1 MIINRLILK
10 NFGKFQGKEIE
21 LKEGINILFGENESG
36 KSTIHVF
43 LQSMLFGMKRGKG
56 KASKTDIYSRYM
68 PWENGNWYEGSMV
81 FTCGERTFRLERGFG
96 KFAKAPTL
104 VCETDGEMLSVE
116 HGDLDMLLGGVTEN
130 VYENTVSVGQAKS
143 RTEEGLLKEIRD
155 YLSEFQGTGD
165 FRFHPEQAV
174 EILKKRRKELEQ
186 KERKA
191 LAEKETQERES
202 ALKIHL
208 EEEEIENI
216 QRKLKEKLSGDA
228 SVREVRERGKG
239 KIILLAI
246 LLLAG
251 AVLGVWV
258 WKNPIMA
265 IVLPLLLLGMYF
277 GLSYLLSQKRKRDQQ
292 AAKKAKTEERRTLLK
307 ESLQERRMK
316 LENLKEEAAERKHN
330 YDTIEKIRKEIQA
343 VSIAEAKI
351 KEAAGNLQKL
361 TGQKLQDEVSEM
373 FAPIRGWKY
382 KRVLLTENFEIYLDT
397 GEKYLQLYQ
406 VSYGTAE
413 QVYLALRLAC
423 TTILC
428 QEEELPL
435 IFDETFAMYDEK
447 RLIQALKYISQ
458 RKSQVI
464 LFSSN
469 KREIQALE
477 KAGIPFSLSKLS

>member
-43 LQSMLFGMKRGKG
+43 LQSMLFGMKRGRG

-116 HGDLDMLLGGVTEN
+116 HGDLDMLLGGITEN

-186 KERKA
+186 KEREA
-191 LAEKETQERES
+191 LAEKEKQERES

-228 SVREVRERGKG
+228 SAREVRERGKG

-246 LLLAG
+246 LLLVG

-258 WKNPIMA
+258 WKSPIMA

-277 GLSYLLSQKRKRDQQ
+277 GLSYLLSQKRKREQQ
-292 AAKKAKTEERRTLLK
+292 AAKKAKTEERRRLLK
-307 ESLQERRMK
+307 ESLQERQMK
-316 LENLKEEAAERKHN
+316 LENLKEEAAERKHD

-361 TGQKLQDEVSEM
+361 TGQKLQDEISEI
-373 FAPIRGWKY
+373 FAQITGGKY

-423 TTILC
+423 GTILC

-435 IFDETFAMYDEK
+435 ILDETFAMYDEK

-469 KREIQALE
+469 KREIQVLE

>member
-43 LQSMLFGMKRGKG
+43 LQSMLFGMKRGRG

-96 KFAKAPTL
+96 KFAKAPIL
-104 VCETDGEMLSVE
+104 VCKTDGEMLSVE
-116 HGDLDMLLGGVTEN
+116 HGDLDMLLGGITEN

-186 KERKA
+186 KEREA
-191 LAEKETQERES
+191 LAEKEKQERES

-228 SVREVRERGKG
+228 SAREVQERGKG

-246 LLLAG
+246 LLLVG

-258 WKNPIMA
+258 WKSPIMA

-277 GLSYLLSQKRKRDQQ
+277 GLSYLLSQKRKREQQ
-292 AAKKAKTEERRTLLK
+292 AAKKAKTEERRRLLK
-307 ESLQERRMK
+307 ESLQERQMK
-316 LENLKEEAAERKHN
+316 LENLKEAAERKHD

-361 TGQKLQDEVSEM
+361 TGQKLQDEISEI
-373 FAPIRGWKY
+373 FAQITGGKY

-423 TTILC
+423 GTILC

-435 IFDETFAMYDEK
+435 ILDETFAMYDEK

>member
-21 LKEGINILFGENESG
+21 LKEGINILFGKNESG

-43 LQSMLFGMKRGKG
+43 LQSMLFGMKRGRG

-96 KFAKAPTL
+96 KFAKAPIL
-104 VCETDGEMLSVE
+104 VCKTDGEMLSVE
-116 HGDLDMLLGGVTEN
+116 HGDLDMLLGGITEN

-186 KERKA
+186 KEREA
-191 LAEKETQERES
+191 LAEKEKQERES

-228 SVREVRERGKG
+228 SAREVRERGKG

-246 LLLAG
+246 LLLVG

-258 WKNPIMA
+258 WKSPIMA
-265 IVLPLLLLGMYF
+265 IVLPLLLFGMYF
-277 GLSYLLSQKRKRDQQ
+277 GLSYLLSQKRKREQQ
-292 AAKKAKTEERRTLLK
+292 AAKKAKTEERRRLLK
-307 ESLQERRMK
+307 ESLQERQMK
-316 LENLKEEAAERKHN
+316 LENLKEEAAERKHD

-343 VSIAEAKI
+343 VSIAGAKI

-361 TGQKLQDEVSEM
+361 TGQKLQDEISEI
-373 FAPIRGWKY
+373 FAQITGGKY

-397 GEKYLQLYQ
+397 GEKYIQLYQ

-423 TTILC
+423 GTILC

-435 IFDETFAMYDEK
+435 ILDETFAMYDEK

>member
-258 WKNPIMA
+258 WKTPIMA

-292 AAKKAKTEERRTLLK
+292 AAKKSKTEERRTLLK

-361 TGQKLQDEVSEM
+361 TGQKLQDEISEI
-373 FAPIRGWKY
+373 FAQITGGKY

>member
-228 SVREVRERGKG
+228 SVREVRERGKR

-361 TGQKLQDEVSEM
+361 TGQKLQDEISEI
-373 FAPIRGWKY
+373 FAQITGGKY

>member
-43 LQSMLFGMKRGKG
+43 LQSMLFGMKRGRG

-186 KERKA
+186 KEREA
-191 LAEKETQERES
+191 LAEKEKQERES

-228 SVREVRERGKG
+228 SAREVRERGKG

-246 LLLAG
+246 LLLVG

-258 WKNPIMA
+258 WKSPIMA
-265 IVLPLLLLGMYF
+265 IVLPLLLFGMYF
-277 GLSYLLSQKRKRDQQ
+277 GLSYLLSQKRKREQQ
-292 AAKKAKTEERRTLLK
+292 AARKAKTEERRRLLK
-307 ESLQERRMK
+307 ESLQERQMK
-316 LENLKEEAAERKHN
+316 LENLKEEAAERKHD

-361 TGQKLQDEVSEM
+361 TGQKLQDEISEI
-373 FAPIRGWKY
+373 FAQITGGKY

-423 TTILC
+423 GTILC

-435 IFDETFAMYDEK
+435 ILDETFAMYDEK

-469 KREIQALE
+469 KREIQVLE

>member
-43 LQSMLFGMKRGKG
+43 LQSMLFGMKRGRG

-96 KFAKAPTL
+96 KFAKAPIL
-104 VCETDGEMLSVE
+104 VCKTDGEMLSVE
-116 HGDLDMLLGGVTEN
+116 HGDLDMLLGGITEN

-186 KERKA
+186 KEREA
-191 LAEKETQERES
+191 LAEKEKQERES

-228 SVREVRERGKG
+228 SAREVRERGKG

-246 LLLAG
+246 LLLVG

-258 WKNPIMA
+258 WKSPIMA
-265 IVLPLLLLGMYF
+265 IVLSLLLFGMYF
-277 GLSYLLSQKRKRDQQ
+277 GLSYLLSQKRKREQQ
-292 AAKKAKTEERRTLLK
+292 AAKKAKTEERRRFLK
-307 ESLQERRMK
+307 ESLQERQMK
-316 LENLKEEAAERKHN
+316 LENLKEEAAERKHD

-343 VSIAEAKI
+343 VSIAGAKI

-361 TGQKLQDEVSEM
+361 TGQKLQDEISEI
-373 FAPIRGWKY
+373 FAQITEGKY

-413 QVYLALRLAC
+413 QIYLALRLAC
-423 TTILC
+423 GTILC

-435 IFDETFAMYDEK
+435 ILDETFAMYDEK

-477 KAGIPFSLSKLS
+477 KAGIPFYLSKLS

>member
-43 LQSMLFGMKRGKG
+43 LQSMLFGMKRGRG

-186 KERKA
+186 KEREA
-191 LAEKETQERES
+191 LAEKEKQERES

-228 SVREVRERGKG
+228 SAREVRERGKG

-246 LLLAG
+246 LLLVG

-258 WKNPIMA
+258 WKSPIMA
-265 IVLPLLLLGMYF
+265 IVLPLLLFGMHF
-277 GLSYLLSQKRKRDQQ
+277 GLSYLLSQKRKREQQ
-292 AAKKAKTEERRTLLK
+292 AAKKAKTEERRRLLK
-307 ESLQERRMK
+307 ESLQERQMK
-316 LENLKEEAAERKHN
+316 LENLKEEAAERKHD

-343 VSIAEAKI
+343 VSIAGAKI

-361 TGQKLQDEVSEM
+361 TGQKLQDEISEI
-373 FAPIRGWKY
+373 FAQITGGKY

-423 TTILC
+423 GTILC

-435 IFDETFAMYDEK
+435 ILDETFAMYDEK

>member
-43 LQSMLFGMKRGKG
+43 LQSMLFGMKRGRG

-96 KFAKAPTL
+96 KFAKAPIL
-104 VCETDGEMLSVE
+104 VCKTDGEMLSVE
-116 HGDLDMLLGGVTEN
+116 HGDLDMLLGGITEN

-186 KERKA
+186 KEREA
-191 LAEKETQERES
+191 LAEKEKQERES

-228 SVREVRERGKG
+228 SAREVRERGKG

-246 LLLAG
+246 LLLVG

-258 WKNPIMA
+258 WKSPIMA

-277 GLSYLLSQKRKRDQQ
+277 GLSYLLSQKRKREQQ
-292 AAKKAKTEERRTLLK
+292 AAKKAKTEERRRLLK
-307 ESLQERRMK
+307 ESLQERQMK
-316 LENLKEEAAERKHN
+316 LENLKEEAAERKHD

-361 TGQKLQDEVSEM
+361 TGQKLQDEISEI
-373 FAPIRGWKY
+373 FAQITGGKY

-423 TTILC
+423 GTILC

-435 IFDETFAMYDEK
+435 ILDETFAMYDEK

>member
-43 LQSMLFGMKRGKG
+43 LQSMLFGMKRGRG

-96 KFAKAPTL
+96 KFAKAPIL
-104 VCETDGEMLSVE
+104 VCKTDGEMLSVE
-116 HGDLDMLLGGVTEN
+116 HGDLDMLLGGITEN

-186 KERKA
+186 KEREA
-191 LAEKETQERES
+191 LAEKEKQERES

-228 SVREVRERGKG
+228 SAREVRERGKG

-246 LLLAG
+246 LLLVG

-258 WKNPIMA
+258 WKSPIMA
-265 IVLPLLLLGMYF
+265 IVLSLLLFGMYF
-277 GLSYLLSQKRKRDQQ
+277 GLSYLLSQKRKREQQ
-292 AAKKAKTEERRTLLK
+292 AAKKAKTEERRRFLK
-307 ESLQERRMK
+307 ESLQERQMK
-316 LENLKEEAAERKHN
+316 LENLKEEAAERKHD

-343 VSIAEAKI
+343 VSIAGAKI

-361 TGQKLQDEVSEM
+361 TGQKLQDEISEI
-373 FAPIRGWKY
+373 FAQITGGKY

-423 TTILC
+423 GTILC

-435 IFDETFAMYDEK
+435 ILDETFAMYDEK

-477 KAGIPFSLSKLS
+477 KAGIPFYLSKLS

>member
-43 LQSMLFGMKRGKG
+43 LQSMLFGMKRGRG

-96 KFAKAPTL
+96 KFAKAPIL
-104 VCETDGEMLSVE
+104 VCKTDGELLSVE
-116 HGDLDMLLGGVTEN
+116 HGDLDMLLGGITEN

-186 KERKA
+186 KEREA
-191 LAEKETQERES
+191 LAEKEKQERES

-228 SVREVRERGKG
+228 SAREVRERGKG

-246 LLLAG
+246 LLLVG

-258 WKNPIMA
+258 WKSPIMA
-265 IVLPLLLLGMYF
+265 IVLPLLLFGMYF
-277 GLSYLLSQKRKRDQQ
+277 GLSYLLSQKRKREQQ
-292 AAKKAKTEERRTLLK
+292 AAKKAKTEERRRLLK
-307 ESLQERRMK
+307 ESLQERQMK
-316 LENLKEEAAERKHN
+316 LENLKEAAAERKHD

-343 VSIAEAKI
+343 VSIAGAKI

-361 TGQKLQDEVSEM
+361 TGQKLQDEISEI
-373 FAPIRGWKY
+373 FAQITGGKY

-423 TTILC
+423 GTILC

-435 IFDETFAMYDEK
+435 ILDETFAMYDEK

>member
-43 LQSMLFGMKRGKG
+43 LQSMLFGMKRGRG

-116 HGDLDMLLGGVTEN
+116 HGDLDMLLGGITEN

-186 KERKA
+186 KEREA
-191 LAEKETQERES
+191 LAEKEKQERES

-228 SVREVRERGKG
+228 SAREVRERGKG

-246 LLLAG
+246 LLLVG

-258 WKNPIMA
+258 WKSPIMA
-265 IVLPLLLLGMYF
+265 IVLPLLLFGMYF
-277 GLSYLLSQKRKRDQQ
+277 GLSYLLSQKRKREQQ
-292 AAKKAKTEERRTLLK
+292 AAKKAKTEERRRLLK
-307 ESLQERRMK
+307 ESLQERQMK
-316 LENLKEEAAERKHN
+316 LENLKEEAAERKHD

-343 VSIAEAKI
+343 VSIAGAKI

-361 TGQKLQDEVSEM
+361 TGQKLQDEISEI
-373 FAPIRGWKY
+373 FAQITEGKY

-413 QVYLALRLAC
+413 QIYLALRLAC
-423 TTILC
+423 GTILC

-435 IFDETFAMYDEK
+435 ILDETFAMYDEK

-477 KAGIPFSLSKLS
+477 KAGIPFYLSKLS

>member
-43 LQSMLFGMKRGKG
+43 LQSMLFGMKRGRG

-96 KFAKAPTL
+96 KFAKAPIL
-104 VCETDGEMLSVE
+104 VCKTDGEMLSVE
-116 HGDLDMLLGGVTEN
+116 HGDLDMLLGGITEN

-186 KERKA
+186 KEREA
-191 LAEKETQERES
+191 LAEKEKQERES

-216 QRKLKEKLSGDA
+216 QRKLKEKLSGDDSA
-228 SVREVRERGKG
+228 REVRERGKG

-246 LLLAG
+246 LLLVG

-258 WKNPIMA
+258 WKSPIMA
-265 IVLPLLLLGMYF
+265 IVLSLLLFGMYF
-277 GLSYLLSQKRKRDQQ
+277 GLSYLLSQKRKREQQ
-292 AAKKAKTEERRTLLK
+292 AAKKAKTEERRRFLK
-307 ESLQERRMK
+307 ESLQERQMK
-316 LENLKEEAAERKHN
+316 LENLKEEAAERKHD

-343 VSIAEAKI
+343 VSIAGAKI

-361 TGQKLQDEVSEM
+361 TGQKLQDEISEI
-373 FAPIRGWKY
+373 FAQITEGKY

-413 QVYLALRLAC
+413 QIYLALRLAC
-423 TTILC
+423 GTILC

-435 IFDETFAMYDEK
+435 ILDETFAMYDEK

-477 KAGIPFSLSKLS
+477 KAGIPFYLSKLS

>member
-43 LQSMLFGMKRGKG
+43 LQSMLFGMKRGRG

-96 KFAKAPTL
+96 KFAKAPIL
-104 VCETDGEMLSVE
+104 VCKTDGEMLSVE
-116 HGDLDMLLGGVTEN
+116 HGDLDMLLGGITEN

-186 KERKA
+186 KEREA
-191 LAEKETQERES
+191 LAEKEKQERES

-228 SVREVRERGKG
+228 SAREVRERGKG

-246 LLLAG
+246 LLLVG

-258 WKNPIMA
+258 WKSPIMA

-277 GLSYLLSQKRKRDQQ
+277 GLSYLLSQKRKREQQ
-292 AAKKAKTEERRTLLK
+292 AAKKAKTEERRRLLK
-307 ESLQERRMK
+307 ESLQERQMK
-316 LENLKEEAAERKHN
+316 LENLKEEAAERKHD

-343 VSIAEAKI
+343 VSIAGAKI

-361 TGQKLQDEVSEM
+361 TGQKLQDEISEI
-373 FAPIRGWKY
+373 FAQITEGKY

-423 TTILC
+423 GTILC

-435 IFDETFAMYDEK
+435 ILDETFAMYDEK

>member
-43 LQSMLFGMKRGKG
+43 LQSMLFGMKRGRG

-96 KFAKAPTL
+96 KFAKAPIL
-104 VCETDGEMLSVE
+104 VCKTDGEMLSVE
-116 HGDLDMLLGGVTEN
+116 HGDLDMLLGGITEN

-186 KERKA
+186 KEREA
-191 LAEKETQERES
+191 LAEKEKQERES

-228 SVREVRERGKG
+228 SAREVRERGKG

-246 LLLAG
+246 LLLVG

-258 WKNPIMA
+258 WKSPIMA
-265 IVLPLLLLGMYF
+265 IVLPLLLFGMYF
-277 GLSYLLSQKRKRDQQ
+277 GLSYLLSQKRKREQQ
-292 AAKKAKTEERRTLLK
+292 AAKKAKTEERRRLLK
-307 ESLQERRMK
+307 ESLQERQMK
-316 LENLKEEAAERKHN
+316 LENLKEEAAERKHD

-343 VSIAEAKI
+343 VSIAGAKI

-361 TGQKLQDEVSEM
+361 TGQKLQDEISEI
-373 FAPIRGWKY
+373 FAQITGGKY

-413 QVYLALRLAC
+413 QIYLALRLAC
-423 TTILC
+423 GTILC

-435 IFDETFAMYDEK
+435 ILDETFAMYDEK

>member
-165 FRFHPEQAV
+165 FRFHPGQAV

-361 TGQKLQDEVSEM
+361 TGQKLQDEISEI
-373 FAPIRGWKY
+373 FAQITGGKY

>member
-43 LQSMLFGMKRGKG
+43 LQSMLFGMKRGRG

-186 KERKA
+186 KEREA
-191 LAEKETQERES
+191 LAEKEKQERES

-228 SVREVRERGKG
+228 SAREVQERGKG

-246 LLLAG
+246 LLLVG

-258 WKNPIMA
+258 WKSPIMA

-277 GLSYLLSQKRKRDQQ
+277 GLSYLLSQKRKREQQ
-292 AAKKAKTEERRTLLK
+292 AAKKAKTEERRRLLK
-307 ESLQERRMK
+307 ESLQERQMK
-316 LENLKEEAAERKHN
+316 LENLKEEAGERKHD

-361 TGQKLQDEVSEM
+361 TGQKLQDEISEI
-373 FAPIRGWKY
+373 FAQITGGKY

-423 TTILC
+423 GTILC

-435 IFDETFAMYDEK
+435 ILDETFAMYDEK

>member
-43 LQSMLFGMKRGKG
+43 LQSMLFGMKRGRG

-96 KFAKAPTL
+96 KFAKAPIL
-104 VCETDGEMLSVE
+104 VCKTDGEMLSVE
-116 HGDLDMLLGGVTEN
+116 HGDLDMLLGGITEN

-186 KERKA
+186 KEREA
-191 LAEKETQERES
+191 LAEKEKQERES

-228 SVREVRERGKG
+228 SAREVRERGKG

-246 LLLAG
+246 LLLVG

-258 WKNPIMA
+258 WKSPIMA
-265 IVLPLLLLGMYF
+265 IVLPLLLFGMYF
-277 GLSYLLSQKRKRDQQ
+277 GLSYLLSQKRKREQQ
-292 AAKKAKTEERRTLLK
+292 AAKKAKTEERRRLLK
-307 ESLQERRMK
+307 ESLQERQMK
-316 LENLKEEAAERKHN
+316 LENLKEAAAERKHD

-343 VSIAEAKI
+343 VSIAGAKI

-361 TGQKLQDEVSEM
+361 TGQKLQDEISEI
-373 FAPIRGWKY
+373 FAQITGGKY

-423 TTILC
+423 GTILC

-435 IFDETFAMYDEK
+435 ILDETFAMYDEK

>member
-43 LQSMLFGMKRGKG
+43 LQSMLFGMKRGRG

-96 KFAKAPTL
+96 KFAKAPIL
-104 VCETDGEMLSVE
+104 VCKTDGEMLSVE
-116 HGDLDMLLGGVTEN
+116 HGDLDMLLGGITEN

-186 KERKA
+186 KEREA
-191 LAEKETQERES
+191 LAEKEKQERES

-228 SVREVRERGKG
+228 SAREVQERGKG

-246 LLLAG
+246 LLLVG

-258 WKNPIMA
+258 WKSPIMA

-277 GLSYLLSQKRKRDQQ
+277 GLSYLLSQKRKREQQ
-292 AAKKAKTEERRTLLK
+292 AAKKAKTEERRRLLK
-307 ESLQERRMK
+307 ESLQERQMK
-316 LENLKEEAAERKHN
+316 LENLKEVAAERKHD

-361 TGQKLQDEVSEM
+361 TGQKLQDEISEI
-373 FAPIRGWKY
+373 FAQITGGKY

-423 TTILC
+423 GTILC

-435 IFDETFAMYDEK
+435 ILDETFAMYDEK

>member
-361 TGQKLQDEVSEM
+361 TGQKLQDEISEI
-373 FAPIRGWKY
+373 FAQITGGKY

-469 KREIQALE
+469 KREIQPLE

>member
-43 LQSMLFGMKRGKG
+43 LQSMLFGMKRGRG

-96 KFAKAPTL
+96 KFAKAPIL
-104 VCETDGEMLSVE
+104 VCKTDGEMLSVE
-116 HGDLDMLLGGVTEN
+116 HGDLDMLLGGITEN

-186 KERKA
+186 KEREA
-191 LAEKETQERES
+191 LAEKEKQERES

-228 SVREVRERGKG
+228 SAREVRERGKG

-246 LLLAG
+246 LLLVG

-258 WKNPIMA
+258 WKSPIMA
-265 IVLPLLLLGMYF
+265 IVLPLLLFGMYF
-277 GLSYLLSQKRKRDQQ
+277 GLSYLLSQKRKREQQ
-292 AAKKAKTEERRTLLK
+292 AAKKAKTEERRRFLK
-307 ESLQERRMK
+307 ESLQERQMK
-316 LENLKEEAAERKHN
+316 LENLKEEAAERKHD

-343 VSIAEAKI
+343 VSIAGAKI

-361 TGQKLQDEVSEM
+361 TGQKLQDEISEI
-373 FAPIRGWKY
+373 FAQITGGKY

-423 TTILC
+423 STILC

-435 IFDETFAMYDEK
+435 ILDETFAMYDEK

-477 KAGIPFSLSKLS
+477 KAGIPFYLSKLS

>member
-43 LQSMLFGMKRGKG
+43 LQSMLFGMKRGRG

-96 KFAKAPTL
+96 KFAKAPIL
-104 VCETDGEMLSVE
+104 VCKTDGEMLSVE
-116 HGDLDMLLGGVTEN
+116 HGDLDMLLGGITEN

-186 KERKA
+186 KEREA
-191 LAEKETQERES
+191 LAEKEKQERES

-228 SVREVRERGKG
+228 SAREVRERGKG

-246 LLLAG
+246 LLLVG

-258 WKNPIMA
+258 WKSPIMA
-265 IVLPLLLLGMYF
+265 IVLPLLLFGMYF
-277 GLSYLLSQKRKRDQQ
+277 GLSYLLSQKRKREQQ
-292 AAKKAKTEERRTLLK
+292 AAKKAKTEERRRLLK
-307 ESLQERRMK
+307 ESLQERQMK
-316 LENLKEEAAERKHN
+316 LENLKEEAAERKHD

-343 VSIAEAKI
+343 VSIAGAKI

-361 TGQKLQDEVSEM
+361 TGQKLQDKISEI
-373 FAPIRGWKY
+373 FAQITGGKY

-423 TTILC
+423 GTILC

-435 IFDETFAMYDEK
+435 ILDETLAMYDEK

>member
-1 MIINRLILK
+1 
-10 NFGKFQGKEIE
+10 
-21 LKEGINILFGENESG
+21 
-36 KSTIHVF
+36 
-43 LQSMLFGMKRGKG
+43 
-56 KASKTDIYSRYM
+56 M

-361 TGQKLQDEVSEM
+361 TGQKLQDEISEI
-373 FAPIRGWKY
+373 FAQITGGKY

>member
-43 LQSMLFGMKRGKG
+43 LQSMLFGMKRGRG

-96 KFAKAPTL
+96 KFAKAPIL
-104 VCETDGEMLSVE
+104 VCKTDGEMLSVE
-116 HGDLDMLLGGVTEN
+116 HGDLDMLLGGITEN

-186 KERKA
+186 KEREA
-191 LAEKETQERES
+191 LAEKEKQERES

-228 SVREVRERGKG
+228 SAREVQERGKG

-246 LLLAG
+246 LLLVG

-258 WKNPIMA
+258 WKSPIMA

-277 GLSYLLSQKRKRDQQ
+277 GLSYLLSQKRKREQQ
-292 AAKKAKTEERRTLLK
+292 AAKKAKTEERRRLLK
-307 ESLQERRMK
+307 ESLQERQMK
-316 LENLKEEAAERKHN
+316 LENLKEAAAERKHD

-343 VSIAEAKI
+343 VSIAGAKI

-361 TGQKLQDEVSEM
+361 TGQKLQDEISEI
-373 FAPIRGWKY
+373 FAQITGGKY

-423 TTILC
+423 GTILC

-435 IFDETFAMYDEK
+435 ILDETFAMYDEK

-477 KAGIPFSLSKLS
+477 KAGIPFYLSKLS

>member
-43 LQSMLFGMKRGKG
+43 LQSMLFGMKRGRG

-116 HGDLDMLLGGVTEN
+116 HGDLDMLLGGITEN

-186 KERKA
+186 KEREA
-191 LAEKETQERES
+191 LAEKEKQERES

-228 SVREVRERGKG
+228 SAREVQERGKG

-246 LLLAG
+246 LLLVG

-258 WKNPIMA
+258 WKSPIMA

-277 GLSYLLSQKRKRDQQ
+277 GLSYLLSQKRKREQQ
-292 AAKKAKTEERRTLLK
+292 AAKKAKTEERRRLLK
-307 ESLQERRMK
+307 ESLQELQMK
-316 LENLKEEAAERKHN
+316 LENLKEAAAERKHD

-343 VSIAEAKI
+343 VSIAGAKI

-361 TGQKLQDEVSEM
+361 TGQKLQDEISEI
-373 FAPIRGWKY
+373 FAQITEGKY

-423 TTILC
+423 GTILC

-435 IFDETFAMYDEK
+435 ILDETFAMYDEK

>member
-43 LQSMLFGMKRGKG
+43 LQSMLFGMKRGRG

-96 KFAKAPTL
+96 KFAKAPIL
-104 VCETDGEMLSVE
+104 VCKTDGEMLSVE
-116 HGDLDMLLGGVTEN
+116 HGDLDMLLGGITEN

-186 KERKA
+186 KEREA
-191 LAEKETQERES
+191 LAEKEKQERES

-228 SVREVRERGKG
+228 SAREVRERGKG

-246 LLLAG
+246 LLLVG

-258 WKNPIMA
+258 WKSPIMA
-265 IVLPLLLLGMYF
+265 IVLPLLLFGMYF
-277 GLSYLLSQKRKRDQQ
+277 GLSYLLSQKRKREQQ
-292 AAKKAKTEERRTLLK
+292 AAKKAKTEERRRLLK
-307 ESLQERRMK
+307 ESLQERQMK
-316 LENLKEEAAERKHN
+316 LENLKEEAAERKHD

-343 VSIAEAKI
+343 VSIAGAKI

-361 TGQKLQDEVSEM
+361 TGQKLQDEISEI
-373 FAPIRGWKY
+373 FAQITEGKY

-406 VSYGTAE
+406 VSCGTAE

-423 TTILC
+423 GTILC

-435 IFDETFAMYDEK
+435 ILDETFAMYDEK

>member
-43 LQSMLFGMKRGKG
+43 LQSMLFGMKRGRG

-186 KERKA
+186 KEREA
-191 LAEKETQERES
+191 LAEKEKQERES

-228 SVREVRERGKG
+228 SAREVQERGKG

-246 LLLAG
+246 LLLVG

-258 WKNPIMA
+258 WKSPIMA
-265 IVLPLLLLGMYF
+265 IVLPLLLFGMYF
-277 GLSYLLSQKRKRDQQ
+277 GLSYLLSQKRKREQQ
-292 AAKKAKTEERRTLLK
+292 AAKKAKTEERRRLLK
-307 ESLQERRMK
+307 ESLQERQMK
-316 LENLKEEAAERKHN
+316 LENLKEEAAERKHD

-343 VSIAEAKI
+343 VSIAGAKI

-361 TGQKLQDEVSEM
+361 TGQKLQDEISEI
-373 FAPIRGWKY
+373 FAQITEGKY

-413 QVYLALRLAC
+413 QIYLALRLAC
-423 TTILC
+423 GTILC

-435 IFDETFAMYDEK
+435 ILDETFAMYDEK

-477 KAGIPFSLSKLS
+477 KAGIPFYLSKLS

>member
-21 LKEGINILFGENESG
+21 LKEGINILLGENESG

-43 LQSMLFGMKRGKG
+43 LQSMLFGMKRGRG
-56 KASKTDIYSRYM
+56 KASKTDTYSRYM

-81 FTCGERTFRLERGFG
+81 FTCGKRKFRLERGFG
-96 KFAKAPTL
+96 KFAKVPTL
-104 VCETDGEMLSVE
+104 ICETDGEMLSVE

-130 VYENTVSVGQAKS
+130 VYENTVSIGQAKS

-186 KERKA
+186 KEREI
-191 LAEKETQERES
+191 LLEKEKLEWEIIS
-202 ALKIHL
+202 KIHH
-208 EEEEIENI
+208 EEEEIENVR
-216 QRKLKEKLSGDA
+216 RKLKERSTG
-228 SVREVRERGKG
+228 EVPVKEERNTGKG
-239 KIILLAI
+239 RFFLLAA
-246 LLLAG
+246 LLAAG
-251 AVLGVWV
+251 AALGTLV
-258 WKNPIMA
+258 WKSMIMA
-265 IVLPLLLLGMYF
+265 IVLPLLLYMLYS
-277 GLSYLLSQKRKRDQQ
+277 GLSKLLLQKKQQ
-292 AAKKAKTEERRTLLK
+292 KQRTDKKVKTEERRKILA
-307 ESLQERRMK
+307 ESLQERQMK
-316 LENLKEEAAERKHN
+316 IENLKEEAAERKSD
-330 YDTIEKIRKEIQA
+330 YVQVERIRKEIQA

-351 KEAAGNLQKL
+351 KEAAGNLQKF
-361 TGQKLQDEVSEM
+361 TGQKLQDEISEI
-373 FAPIRGWKY
+373 FAQITGGKY

-397 GEKYLQLYQ
+397 GEKRLQLYQ

-423 TTILC
+423 GEILC
-428 QEEELPL
+428 QEEDIPL
-435 IFDETFAMYDEK
+435 VLDETFAMYDEK

-458 RKSQVI
+458 RKSQVL

-477 KAGIPFSLSKLS
+477 KAGIPFSLVRL

>member
-21 LKEGINILFGENESG
+21 LKEGINILLGENESG

-43 LQSMLFGMKRGKG
+43 LQSMLFGMKRGRG
-56 KASKTDIYSRYM
+56 KASKTDTYSRYM

-96 KFAKAPTL
+96 KFAKVPTL
-104 VCETDGEMLSVE
+104 ICETDGEMLSVE

-130 VYENTVSVGQAKS
+130 VYENTVSIGQAKS

-186 KERKA
+186 KEREI
-191 LAEKETQERES
+191 LLEKEKLEWEIIS
-202 ALKIHL
+202 KIHH
-208 EEEEIENI
+208 EEEEIENVR
-216 QRKLKEKLSGDA
+216 RKLKERSTG
-228 SVREVRERGKG
+228 EVPVKEERNTGKG
-239 KIILLAI
+239 RFFLLAA
-246 LLLAG
+246 LLAAG
-251 AVLGVWV
+251 AALGTLV
-258 WKNPIMA
+258 WKSMIMA
-265 IVLPLLLLGMYF
+265 IVLPLLLYMLYS
-277 GLSYLLSQKRKRDQQ
+277 GLSKLLLQKKQQ
-292 AAKKAKTEERRTLLK
+292 KQRTEKKVKTEERRKILA
-307 ESLQERRMK
+307 ESLQERQMK
-316 LENLKEEAAERKHN
+316 IENLKEEAAERKSD
-330 YDTIEKIRKEIQA
+330 YVQVERIRKEIQA

-351 KEAAGNLQKL
+351 KEAAGNLQKF
-361 TGQKLQDEVSEM
+361 TGQKLQDEISEI
-373 FAPIRGWKY
+373 FAQITGGKY

-397 GEKYLQLYQ
+397 GEKRLQLYQ

-423 TTILC
+423 GEILC
-428 QEEELPL
+428 QEEDIPL
-435 IFDETFAMYDEK
+435 VLDETFAMYDEK

-458 RKSQVI
+458 RKSQVL

-477 KAGIPFSLSKLS
+477 KAGIPFSLVRL

>member
-43 LQSMLFGMKRGKG
+43 LQSMLFGMKRGRG

-96 KFAKAPTL
+96 KFAKAPIL
-104 VCETDGEMLSVE
+104 VCKTDGEMLSVE
-116 HGDLDMLLGGVTEN
+116 HGDLDMLLGGITEN

-186 KERKA
+186 KEREA
-191 LAEKETQERES
+191 LAEKEKQERES

-228 SVREVRERGKG
+228 SAREVRERGKG

-246 LLLAG
+246 LPLVG

-258 WKNPIMA
+258 WKSPIMA
-265 IVLPLLLLGMYF
+265 IVLPLLLFGMYF
-277 GLSYLLSQKRKRDQQ
+277 GLSYLLSQKRKREQQ
-292 AAKKAKTEERRTLLK
+292 AAKKAKTEERRRLLK
-307 ESLQERRMK
+307 ESLQERQMK
-316 LENLKEEAAERKHN
+316 LENLKEEAAERKHD

-343 VSIAEAKI
+343 VSIAGAKI

-361 TGQKLQDEVSEM
+361 TGQKLQDEISEI
-373 FAPIRGWKY
+373 FAQITGGKY

-423 TTILC
+423 STILC

-435 IFDETFAMYDEK
+435 ILDETFAMYDEK

>member
-43 LQSMLFGMKRGKG
+43 LQSMLFGMKRGRG

-186 KERKA
+186 KEREA
-191 LAEKETQERES
+191 LAEKEKQERES

-228 SVREVRERGKG
+228 SAREVRERGKG

-246 LLLAG
+246 LLLVG

-258 WKNPIMA
+258 WKSPIMA
-265 IVLPLLLLGMYF
+265 IVLPLLLFGMYF
-277 GLSYLLSQKRKRDQQ
+277 GLSYLLSQKRKREQQ
-292 AAKKAKTEERRTLLK
+292 AAKKAKTEERRRLLK
-307 ESLQERRMK
+307 ESLQERQMK
-316 LENLKEEAAERKHN
+316 LENLKEEAAERKHD

-343 VSIAEAKI
+343 VSIAGAKI

-361 TGQKLQDEVSEM
+361 TGQKLQDEISEI
-373 FAPIRGWKY
+373 FAQITEGKY

-413 QVYLALRLAC
+413 QIYLALRLAC
-423 TTILC
+423 GTILC

-435 IFDETFAMYDEK
+435 ILDETFAMYDEK

>member
-43 LQSMLFGMKRGKG
+43 LQSMLFGMKRGRG

-186 KERKA
+186 KEREA
-191 LAEKETQERES
+191 LAEKEKQERES

-228 SVREVRERGKG
+228 SAREVQERGKG

-246 LLLAG
+246 LLLVG

-258 WKNPIMA
+258 WKSPIMA
-265 IVLPLLLLGMYF
+265 IVLPLLLFGMHF
-277 GLSYLLSQKRKRDQQ
+277 GLSYLLSQKRKREQQ
-292 AAKKAKTEERRTLLK
+292 AAKKAKTEERRRLLK
-307 ESLQERRMK
+307 ESLQERQMK
-316 LENLKEEAAERKHN
+316 LENLKEAAAERKHD

-343 VSIAEAKI
+343 VSIAGAKI

-361 TGQKLQDEVSEM
+361 TGQKLQDEISEI
-373 FAPIRGWKY
+373 FAQITGGKY

-423 TTILC
+423 GTILC

-435 IFDETFAMYDEK
+435 ILDETFAMYDEK

>member
-43 LQSMLFGMKRGKG
+43 LQSMLFGMKRGRG

-96 KFAKAPTL
+96 KFAKAPIL
-104 VCETDGEMLSVE
+104 VCKTDGEMLSVE
-116 HGDLDMLLGGVTEN
+116 HGDLDMLLGGITEN

-186 KERKA
+186 KEREA
-191 LAEKETQERES
+191 LAEKEKQERES

-228 SVREVRERGKG
+228 SAREVRERGKG

-246 LLLAG
+246 LLLVG

-258 WKNPIMA
+258 WKSPIMA
-265 IVLPLLLLGMYF
+265 IVLPLLLFGMYF
-277 GLSYLLSQKRKRDQQ
+277 GLSYLLSQKRKREQQ
-292 AAKKAKTEERRTLLK
+292 AAKKAKTEERRRLLK
-307 ESLQERRMK
+307 ESLQERQMK
-316 LENLKEEAAERKHN
+316 LENLKEEAAERKHD

-343 VSIAEAKI
+343 VSIAGAKI

-361 TGQKLQDEVSEM
+361 TGQKLQDEISEI
-373 FAPIRGWKY
+373 FAQITEGKY

-423 TTILC
+423 STILC

-435 IFDETFAMYDEK
+435 ILDETFAMYDEK

>member
-43 LQSMLFGMKRGKG
+43 LQSMLFGMKRGRG

-96 KFAKAPTL
+96 KFAKAPIL
-104 VCETDGEMLSVE
+104 VCKTDGEMLSVE
-116 HGDLDMLLGGVTEN
+116 HGDLDMLLGGITEN

-186 KERKA
+186 KEREA
-191 LAEKETQERES
+191 LAEKEKQERES

-228 SVREVRERGKG
+228 SAREVRERGKG

-246 LLLAG
+246 LLLVG

-258 WKNPIMA
+258 WKSPIMA
-265 IVLPLLLLGMYF
+265 IVLPLLLFGMYF
-277 GLSYLLSQKRKRDQQ
+277 GLSYLLSQKRKREQQ
-292 AAKKAKTEERRTLLK
+292 AAKKAKTEERRRLLK
-307 ESLQERRMK
+307 ESLQERQMK
-316 LENLKEEAAERKHN
+316 LENLKEEAAERKHD

-343 VSIAEAKI
+343 VSIAGAKI

-361 TGQKLQDEVSEM
+361 TGQKLQDEISEI
-373 FAPIRGWKY
+373 FAQITGGKY

>member
-43 LQSMLFGMKRGKG
+43 LQSMLFGMKRGRG

-186 KERKA
+186 KEREA
-191 LAEKETQERES
+191 LAEKEKQERES

-228 SVREVRERGKG
+228 SAREVQERGKG

-246 LLLAG
+246 LLLVG

-258 WKNPIMA
+258 WKSPIMA
-265 IVLPLLLLGMYF
+265 IVLPLLLFGMYF
-277 GLSYLLSQKRKRDQQ
+277 GLSYLLSQKRKREQQ
-292 AAKKAKTEERRTLLK
+292 AAKKAKTEERRRLLK
-307 ESLQERRMK
+307 ESLQERQMK
-316 LENLKEEAAERKHN
+316 LENLKEEAAERKHD

-343 VSIAEAKI
+343 VSIAGAKI

-361 TGQKLQDEVSEM
+361 TGQKLQDEISEI
-373 FAPIRGWKY
+373 FAQITGGKY

-423 TTILC
+423 GTILC

-435 IFDETFAMYDEK
+435 ILDETFAMYDEK

>member
-43 LQSMLFGMKRGKG
+43 LQSMLFGMKRGRG

-96 KFAKAPTL
+96 KFAKAPIL
-104 VCETDGEMLSVE
+104 VCKTDGEMLSVE
-116 HGDLDMLLGGVTEN
+116 HGDLDMLLGGITEN

-186 KERKA
+186 KEREA
-191 LAEKETQERES
+191 LAEKEKQERES

-228 SVREVRERGKG
+228 SAREVRERGKG

-246 LLLAG
+246 LLLVG

-258 WKNPIMA
+258 WKSPIMA
-265 IVLPLLLLGMYF
+265 IVLPLLLFGMYF
-277 GLSYLLSQKRKRDQQ
+277 GLSYLLSQKRKREQQ
-292 AAKKAKTEERRTLLK
+292 AAKKAKTEERRRFLK
-307 ESLQERRMK
+307 ESLQERQMK
-316 LENLKEEAAERKHN
+316 LENLKEEAAERKHD

-343 VSIAEAKI
+343 VSIAGAKI

-361 TGQKLQDEVSEM
+361 TGQKLQDEISEI
-373 FAPIRGWKY
+373 FAQITEGKY

-423 TTILC
+423 GTILC

-435 IFDETFAMYDEK
+435 ILDETFAMYDEK

-477 KAGIPFSLSKLS
+477 KAGIPFYLSKLS